1 MGPGTMSRGG
11 TNAETAPGGGVTLE
25 PWAAQL
31 REEHQRAVVEDTTT
45 KLAPVLER
53 IIGYVDHVDGV
64 GSRDPIDQQEEL
76 IDAEAAGK
84 MLGHGRRYMWDHA
97 KEFPFAYQ
105 IGRHWKYSPSG
116 IRRYLKRRAA

>member
-1 MGPGTMSRGG
+1 M
-11 TNAETAPGGGVTLE
+11 TLE
-25 PWAAQL
+25 ELTAQL
-31 REEHQRAVVEDTTT
+31 REEHQRAVVEDTTV

-53 IIGYVDHVDGV
+53 MIGYVDHVDDGRPV
-64 GSRDPIDQQEEL
+64 NGRDEHEEL

-116 IRRYLKRRAA
+116 IRRYLKRRSRVA